1 MKNIKFNVLIKIE
14 KVIFYEN
21 VEKFKGGKGDKI
33 GRQVVD
39 FAPFSS

>member
-1 MKNIKFNVLIKIE
+1 VKNIKFNVLIKIE
-14 KVIFYEN
+14 KVIYEN

-39 FAPFSS
+39 FVPFSS